1 MFYFT
6 LLKVELY
13 GCFRVFLENFI
24 FKLYSYKSYER
35 SSNNQLMHCF
45 RCVLVSVAL
54 FISAKRMI
62 RENRENEVKK
72 AASTV
77 IVNHRQSRM
86 FEKSMVK
93 RLLDHLSVHGM

>member
-45 RCVLVSVAL
+45 RWAIFWIEVYLRWHGHFVFCPGFRCPVYLG
-54 FISAKRMI
+54 KENDTGEQ
-62 RENRENEVKK
+62 RE
-72 AASTV
+72 
-77 IVNHRQSRM
+77 
-86 FEKSMVK
+86 
-93 RLLDHLSVHGM
+93 